1 MNVQLY
7 KNIIYPL
14 LSETFEEREAA
25 NIFKITLEDFF
36 NKRYFEIR
44 HFILE
49 AEEIEELN
57 YIFEKICN
65 QYPIQ
70 YIFNKAHFY
79 GLEFYV
85 DNNVLIPRPETE
97 ELVQLILSQ
106 NQQAVLNV
114 LDIGTGSGCIPVA
127 LKKNRPTWNLMAIDI
142 SEKALEVAQIN
153 AAKNQTNIDFLQY
166 DILSSADDFNAKQLD
181 IMVSN
186 PPYIPLSQ
194 KNVMSVS
201 TIEHEPEIALFVPN
215 EQPLLFYDKITD
227 FAARH
232 LKPNGKLYFELN
244 EFNAEK
250 VVEMLQQKHYIN
262 TTLHQDLSRKN
273 RMLSAER
280 PPSI

>member
-7 KNIIYPL
+7 KNIIHPL

-70 YIFNKAHFY
+70 YIFNNAHFY

-97 ELVQLILSQ
+97 ELVHLILSQ
-106 NQQAVLNV
+106 NQQAVLNA
-114 LDIGTGSGCIPVA
+114 LDIGTGSGCIPIA
-127 LKKNRPTWNLMAIDI
+127 LKKNRPNWNLMAIDI

>member
-1 MNVQLY
+1 M
-7 KNIIYPL
+7 

-70 YIFNKAHFY
+70 YIFNNAHFY

-97 ELVQLILSQ
+97 ELVHLILSQ
-106 NQQAVLNV
+106 NQQAVLNA
-114 LDIGTGSGCIPVA
+114 LDIGTGSGCIPIA
-127 LKKNRPTWNLMAIDI
+127 LKKNRPNWNLMAIDI

-194 KNVMSVS
+194 KNVMSIS

-215 EQPLLFYDKITD
+215 EQPLLFYDKISD
-227 FAARH
+227 FAVRH

-250 VVEMLQQKHYIN
+250 VAEMLQQKHYIN
-262 TTLHQDLSRKN
+262 TTLHQDLSGKN

-280 PPSI
+280 PPSF

>member
-7 KNIIYPL
+7 KNIIHPL

-70 YIFNKAHFY
+70 YIFNNAHFY

-97 ELVQLILSQ
+97 ELVHLILSQ
-106 NQQAVLNV
+106 NQQAVLNA
-114 LDIGTGSGCIPVA
+114 LDIGTGSGCIPIA
-127 LKKNRPTWNLMAIDI
+127 LKKNRPNWNLMAIDI

-194 KNVMSVS
+194 KNVMSIS

-215 EQPLLFYDKITD
+215 EQPLLFYDKISD
-227 FAARH
+227 FAVRH

-250 VVEMLQQKHYIN
+250 VAEMLQQKHYIN
-262 TTLHQDLSRKN
+262 TTLHQDLSGKN

-280 PPSI
+280 PPSF

>member
-1 MNVQLY
+1 
-7 KNIIYPL
+7 
-14 LSETFEEREAA
+14 
-25 NIFKITLEDFF
+25 
-36 NKRYFEIR
+36 
-44 HFILE
+44 
-49 AEEIEELN
+49 
-57 YIFEKICN
+57 
-65 QYPIQ
+65 
-70 YIFNKAHFY
+70 
-79 GLEFYV
+79 
-85 DNNVLIPRPETE
+85 
-97 ELVQLILSQ
+97 
-106 NQQAVLNV
+106 
-114 LDIGTGSGCIPVA
+114 
-127 LKKNRPTWNLMAIDI
+127 MAIDI

>member
-7 KNIIYPL
+7 KNIIHPL

-250 VVEMLQQKHYIN
+250 VAEMLQQKHYIN
-262 TTLHQDLSRKN
+262 TTLHQDLSGKN

-280 PPSI
+280 PPSF

>member
-7 KNIIYPL
+7 KNIIHPL

-70 YIFNKAHFY
+70 YIFNNAHFY

-97 ELVQLILSQ
+97 ELVHLILSQ
-106 NQQAVLNV
+106 NQQAVLNA
-114 LDIGTGSGCIPVA
+114 LDIGTGSGCIPIA
-127 LKKNRPTWNLMAIDI
+127 LKKNRPNWNLMAIDI

-250 VVEMLQQKHYIN
+250 VAEMLQQKHYIN
-262 TTLHQDLSRKN
+262 TTLHQDLSGKN

-280 PPSI
+280 PPSF